1 MRPHT
6 KPLPSEWSLWTSSD
20 HRNEDLQMER
30 AAAVAAV
37 VTVPISN
44 GRDYPVKELYIRH
57 LLIEKTSDLP
67 WNFMGIQ
74 GSLERV

>member
-1 MRPHT
+1 
-6 KPLPSEWSLWTSSD
+6 
-20 HRNEDLQMER
+20 MER